1 MQHPPRRP
9 VDADTLRRLFNT
21 GAYWEEARAGRL
33 SQVVKWER
41 TPALATEPP
50 GTRSQV
56 VAYYDAEGRRV
67 AIVHQYLRPD
77 GMIGGSG
84 RPDPKEL
91 LDGGILFYAKP
102 RPAS

>member
-1 MQHPPRRP
+1 MQLPPRRL
-9 VDADTLRRLFNT
+9 VDADTLRRLFN
-21 GAYWEEARAGRL
+21 GGRYWEEARAGRL
-33 SQVVKWER
+33 SQAVKWER
-41 TPALATEPP
+41 TPHLANEPP

-77 GMIGGSG
+77 GTLGGSG

-91 LDGGILFYAKP
+91 LEGDILFYAKP